1 MMVAGTSSKCVGK
14 GSSPNLRAS
23 SQAQSIASRSRSI
36 SLSAIQQAP
45 SRVEIKSFQFHHSL
59 IHRNSLCFCDIN
71 FQCGDAPHISFTERP
86 SPHGTR
92 FYRPSQS
99 ADGEGVTLGEELP
112 QSGIHFL
119 FIRDSHGDEL
129 FVGDLVVSTHE
140 RTG

>member
-45 SRVEIKSFQFHHSL
+45 SRVEIKSFQFHRSLMNLSQLSL
-59 IHRNSLCFCDIN
+59 ILRYKN
-71 FQCGDAPHISFTERP
+71 FNVGDAPHISLTEMP
-86 SPHGTR
+86 SPCGTL

-99 ADGEGVTLGEELP
+99 ADGEGIT
-112 QSGIHFL
+112 
-119 FIRDSHGDEL
+119 
-129 FVGDLVVSTHE
+129 
-140 RTG
+140 